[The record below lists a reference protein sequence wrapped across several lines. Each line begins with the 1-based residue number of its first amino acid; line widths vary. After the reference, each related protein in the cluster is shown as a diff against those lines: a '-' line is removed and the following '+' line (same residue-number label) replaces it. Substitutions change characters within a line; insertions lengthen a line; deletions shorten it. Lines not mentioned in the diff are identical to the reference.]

1 LSNQPNYKFPGF
13 SKWWFLGIIALTII
27 LICLGSGIGWLT
39 GVGYVTLTDWL
50 LKIAYGLGIS
60 LVVLLFSPL
69 IALIGLLLPWLDKL
83 LASIMGHNLGLDQ
96 LKFIQSLN
104 NPDPVKAEAVT
115 NVVNQF
121 VTIILIAAILI
132 TTILI
137 IIGVRRRSLRNRQA
151 ASDDAF
157 SKAYIPPFKHPR
169 GLEPENL
176 RSLFDQAKRWL
187 VAARIR
193 RIYQQLMD
201 YCKKLDSPRPS
212 AFTPREFLPELIA
225 LFPGKDLH
233 MRLLSDV
240 YQRVRY
246 GEIPETQEEM
256 NQILITWNEIKKDA
270 EQRVKERRNRLKKK

>member
-60 LVVLLFSPL
+60 MVVLLFSPL
-69 IALIGLLLPWLDKL
+69 ITLIGLLLPWLDKL
-83 LASIMGHNLGLDQ
+83 LSSLLGHNFGLDQ

-121 VTIILIAAILI
+121 VTFILIAAILI
-132 TTILI
+132 TIVVV
-137 IIGVRRRSLRNRQA
+137 IIGVRRRTLRNRQA
-151 ASDDAF
+151 ARDDLA
-157 SKAYIPPFKHPR
+157 SKAYIPPIKRPH
-169 GLEPENL
+169 GIEPENL
-176 RSLFDQAKRWL
+176 RSLLDQAKRWL

-193 RIYQQLMD
+193 RIYQQLME
-201 YCKKLDSPRPS
+201 YCKKLDSPRPA
-212 AFTPREFLPELIA
+212 AFTPREFLPELIT
-225 LFPGKDLH
+225 LFPGKDMQLS
-233 MRLLSDV
+233 LLSDV

-246 GEIPETQEEM
+246 GEIPEAREEM
-256 NQILITWNEIKKDA
+256 DQISITWNEIKKDA